1 MLKRLL
7 KNERGLT
14 LIELLA
20 VIVILG
26 IIAAIAIPTIG
37 AIIDN
42 SKKDAHIANAE
53 QIINAARL
61 AKTQDTSGKNSW
73 TLNELVQGGFLES
86 IPKSPG
92 NKGNYD
98 PNDSTV
104 TFVPASTTTSNGNT
118 TTTPAYYQIRL
129 KASNGG
135 YYINTDN
142 RDKITRDDVN
152 LDPTS

>member
-1 MLKRLL
+1 MLKRWL

-61 AKTQDTSGKNSW
+61 AKTQDTSGDNEW
-73 TLNELVQGGFLES
+73 TLQDLVDGGFLES

-92 NKGNYD
+92 NKGEYD
-98 PNDSTV
+98 PTGSTV
-104 TFVPASTTTSNGNT
+104 TFVPATTGQNAS
-118 TTTPAYYQIRL
+118 PAYYEIKL
-129 KASNGG
+129 KATGTG
-135 YYINTDN
+135 AKYYISTDN
-142 RDKITRDDVN
+142 KNKIVRDDVS
-152 LDPTS
+152 LDATKE

>member
-1 MLKRLL
+1 MLKRFL

-37 AIIDN
+37 NIIDN
-42 SKKDAHIANAE
+42 SKKDAHVANAE
-53 QIINAARL
+53 EIINAARL
-61 AKTQDTSGKNSW
+61 AKTQDTSGTNSW
-73 TLNELVQGGFLES
+73 SLNDLVKGGFLES

-92 NKGNYD
+92 NKGAYD
-98 PNDSTV
+98 PDNSTV
-104 TFVPASTTTSNGNT
+104 TFVPAAANASS
-118 TTTPAYYQIRL
+118 YYQIKL
-129 KASNGG
+129 KASDNGAG

-142 RDKITRDDVN
+142 KHKITRDDVS
-152 LDPTS
+152 LDATK